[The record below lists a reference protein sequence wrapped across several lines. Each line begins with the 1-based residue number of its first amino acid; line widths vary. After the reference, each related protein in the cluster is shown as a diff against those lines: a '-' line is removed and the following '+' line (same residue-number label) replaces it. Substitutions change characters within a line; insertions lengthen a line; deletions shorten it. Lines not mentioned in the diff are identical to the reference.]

1 MTRSAALQM
10 QNGISKGSCVPL
22 ASMGT
27 MKSLTPEEH
36 KILKEDFWDKNK
48 RLTRPMSPHL
58 GIYKWEMTMILSI
71 THRGTGLIQTGLMTG
86 FAIFPFATSLSYPAA
101 LAAVGE
107 MGLLAAPLVF
117 AAKFAI
123 VWPVMFHLFNGF
135 RHLSWDMGWGFQIVD
150 LYKTGYAV
158 SALSLLATL
167 AICLI

>member
-1 MTRSAALQM
+1 
-10 QNGISKGSCVPL
+10 
-22 ASMGT
+22 
-27 MKSLTPEEH
+27 
-36 KILKEDFWDKNK
+36 
-48 RLTRPMSPHL
+48 
-58 GIYKWEMTMILSI
+58 MILSI

-135 RHLSWDMGWGFQIVD
+135 RHL
-150 LYKTGYAV
+150 V
-158 SALSLLATL
+158 SINAPILLL
-167 AICLI
+167 LKLLQHN

>member
-1 MTRSAALQM
+1 
-10 QNGISKGSCVPL
+10 
-22 ASMGT
+22 
-27 MKSLTPEEH
+27 
-36 KILKEDFWDKNK
+36 
-48 RLTRPMSPHL
+48 
-58 GIYKWEMTMILSI
+58 MILSI

-135 RHLSWDMGWGFQIVD
+135 RHLVSLEFINDNF
-150 LYKTGYAV
+150 KTSSTMKLFKRY
-158 SALSLLATL
+158 L
-167 AICLI
+167 

>member
-1 MTRSAALQM
+1 
-10 QNGISKGSCVPL
+10 
-22 ASMGT
+22 
-27 MKSLTPEEH
+27 
-36 KILKEDFWDKNK
+36 
-48 RLTRPMSPHL
+48 
-58 GIYKWEMTMILSI
+58 MILSI

-86 FAIFPFATSLSYPAA
+86 FAIFPFVTSLSYPAA

-135 RHLSWDMGWGFQIVD
+135 RHLVSINAPYPLAAVILQQHSLITKLEMSFHKLNICNDKSHSLFQSWDMGWGFQIVD

-158 SALSLLATL
+158 SALSLITTL
-167 AICLI
+167 AICLL

>member
-1 MTRSAALQM
+1 
-10 QNGISKGSCVPL
+10 
-22 ASMGT
+22 
-27 MKSLTPEEH
+27 
-36 KILKEDFWDKNK
+36 
-48 RLTRPMSPHL
+48 
-58 GIYKWEMTMILSI
+58 MILSI

-135 RHLSWDMGWGFQIVD
+135 RHLVSINAPYPLAAVIINKKMSFHKLNFCNDKPHSLFQSWDMGWGFQIVD
-150 LYKTGYAV
+150 LYKTGYTV
-158 SALSLLATL
+158 SALSLITTL
-167 AICLI
+167 AICLL